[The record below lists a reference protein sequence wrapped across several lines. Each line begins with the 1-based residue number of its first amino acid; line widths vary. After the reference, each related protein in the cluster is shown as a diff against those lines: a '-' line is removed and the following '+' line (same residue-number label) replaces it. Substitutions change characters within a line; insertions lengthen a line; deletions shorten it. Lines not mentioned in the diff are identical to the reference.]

1 MNMAPTFDTEGN
13 TITILSKNSHLRK
26 AILQLLGYASCHSS
40 AYIRLMLGMSSV
52 RWIRGTLHHSMC
64 LSRILLLHEY
74 SSGLWNY
81 IWRIRLLPTAALFPN
96 CLKQSVKE
104 KGLLRWQHHA
114 SCFLLHFLRV
124 ASPHQTF
131 FGIFWRF
138 SLEMTEPPECL

>member
-52 RWIRGTLHHSMC
+52 RWIRGTLYHSMC
-64 LSRILLLHEY
+64 LSRILLHEY

-81 IWRIRLLPTAALFPN
+81 IWRIRLLPLHYFQTVWNKVWRRKDCYDDNIMHPVSCCISYA
-96 CLKQSVKE
+96 SH
-104 KGLLRWQHHA
+104 LRIR
-114 SCFLLHFLRV
+114 L
-124 ASPHQTF
+124 
-131 FGIFWRF
+131 
-138 SLEMTEPPECL
+138 SLEYSGVFP